1 MRSRRC
7 VPTARQGDAVPQVIR
22 TKACSGDLHHYSPH
36 DRSKF
41 PLLLI
46 MHYAGNGDGVR
57 SRVDMR
63 PIWAGLACALALGG
77 CASWM
82 PDLSGGPVTVQLRAE
97 SDPPG
102 AEARASTG
110 QTCRTPCAMAVPA
123 AGDFTVTFSAPGFV
137 AQTVPV
143 KVRGPSDPR
152 SDPNAG
158 YGTNVEPN
166 PVSVAL
172 DPAPPPKPVHRRPP
186 PRKRPPPPPRATR
199 IPPPVAGAPPPPPP
213 PPPAASGFPPPPSAP
228 PSAGAYPPLPPASTA
243 PPAR

>member
-1 MRSRRC
+1 MLYVGR
-7 VPTARQGDAVPQVIR
+7 
-22 TKACSGDLHHYSPH
+22 
-36 DRSKF
+36 
-41 PLLLI
+41 
-46 MHYAGNGDGVR
+46 GDGAR
-57 SRVDMR
+57 SWADMR
-63 PIWAGLACALALGG
+63 AIWAGLACALALGG

-123 AGDFTVTFSAPGFV
+123 TGNFTVTFSAPGFV

-143 KVRGPSDPR
+143 QVHGPSDPR

-158 YGTNVEPN
+158 YGTDIEPN

-172 DPAPPPKPVHRRPP
+172 EPAPPPKPVRRKPP
-186 PRKRPPPPPRATR
+186 PRKRPPAPPRAAR
-199 IPPPVAGAPPPPPP
+199 VPPPAASAPPPPP

-228 PSAGAYPPLPPASTA
+228 PSPGVYPPLPPASA
-243 PPAR
+243 PPPAR